1 MATNAR
7 TRKMCTRECTRCE
20 IILDRCNNITY
31 QAVMAVSGILRRFR
45 LDRVGVLLS
54 GLCAVHCV
62 AGLVLVTVLGLSG
75 GVLLDPAI
83 HEVGLV
89 LAVGIGAIGL
99 GAGVLRHRRIGVLV
113 TGLAGLALMATAM
126 QLEHGPHEALLTI
139 AGVALLA
146 SAHWKNLRHAH

>member
-1 MATNAR
+1 
-7 TRKMCTRECTRCE
+7 
-20 IILDRCNNITY
+20 
-31 QAVMAVSGILRRFR
+31 MAVPGSSLRFR

-54 GLCAVHCV
+54 GLCAVHCA

-99 GAGVLRHRRIGVLV
+99 GTGFLRHRRFGVLL
-113 TGLAGLALMATAM
+113 TGMLGLALMAMAM
-126 QLEHGPHEALLTI
+126 RLDHGPHEAMLTI

-146 SAHWKNLRHAH
+146 SAHWRNLRHAH